1 MMKVFTRWVIL
12 LGTATAL
19 AGCGAS
25 DSGSATVQ
33 SQSPA
38 QVIQP
43 VNANDLRIVAGQRV
57 YVPAYSQ
64 VLLNTSGSAL
74 ELTVTL
80 AIHNTDSQNPLVI
93 REVSYYNTEGV
104 LVRNYINE
112 PVQLPPLA
120 TTGFVVSSEDQS
132 GGWGANFIVEW
143 VASQPVYEPI
153 IEAVMV
159 STRGTH
165 GISLI
170 SPGRVLSQTG
180 EDDTVAP

>member
-1 MMKVFTRWVIL
+1 MMQAFTRWVII
-12 LGTATAL
+12 LGTAAVL
-19 AGCGAS
+19 AGCGTPESAS
-25 DSGSATVQ
+25 VEVQ
-33 SQSPA
+33 GQSPIRA
-38 QVIQP
+38 IQP

-74 ELTVTL
+74 ELAVTL

-93 REVSYYNTEGV
+93 RAVSYYNTEGA
-104 LVRNYINE
+104 LVRNYISE

-180 EDDTVAP
+180 GGEDVAP